1 MWIEKVTNSKGTRYK
16 YRERFTADNGK
27 IFTVSVTLNSKSAH
41 AKKAA
46 ADMLREKF
54 FKKSGQLEK
63 AAREAARAIT
73 FHALC
78 DEWFD
83 VHRQTIKESTAYTE
97 RRQLNKVKAATAPG
111 FMAADLTADFM
122 ARYFAGQYYEQ
133 KISYSYTASQ
143 LAIFKQVMK
152 YATRKDYI
160 DTAAPFVAIKL
171 KRRPATPEELAKK
184 ENKFLSRDEL
194 RDVLALLRQKSP
206 RIALAMEFIA
216 HTGLRCGELLALRWQ
231 DVDTKKNSINV
242 NATWVRTVKTG
253 QPGKRGTPKNIS
265 SYRDVQLD
273 ARAMKILQWFKAD
286 NARLRLWKHGTYTE
300 RGYIFVSKTVFPM
313 PIILINSVLAKLD
326 YPKHITTHV
335 FRHTHVSLLAEMG
348 VPLKAIMQRVGH
360 NNPSTTLSIYTHVT
374 TAMQDEVIKKLDAI
388 SI

>member
-16 YRERFTADNGK
+16 YRERFTAANGK
-27 IFTVSVTLNSKSAH
+27 TYTVSVTFNSKSAH

-46 ADMLREKF
+46 ADALRENF

-83 VHRQTIKESTAYTE
+83 MHRQTIKESTAKTE
-97 RRQLNKVKAATAPG
+97 DLELRKVKAATAKS
-111 FMAADLTADFM
+111 FMAADITADFM

-133 KISYSYTASQ
+133 KASYSYVSAQ
-143 LAIFKQVMK
+143 LAILKQIMK
-152 YATRKDYI
+152 YAARKGYI
-160 DTAAPFVAIKL
+160 DTAAPFVEIKL
-171 KRRPATPEELAKK
+171 KRRPETPEERAKK
-184 ENKFLSRDEL
+184 ENKFLTRDEL
-194 RDVLALLRQKSP
+194 RDVLALIRQKSP
-206 RIALAMEFIA
+206 RVALAMEFIA

-231 DVDTKKNSINV
+231 DVDTKKKKIKV
-242 NATWVRTVKTG
+242 NATWVRTIKTG
-253 QPGKRGTPKNIS
+253 EEGKRGTPKNIY

-273 ARAMKILQWFKAD
+273 ERAMKILQWFKAD

-300 RGYIFVSKTVFPM
+300 QGYIFTSRTGFP
-313 PIILINSVLAKLD
+313 IALLSINRTMANLN

-335 FRHTHVSLLAEMG
+335 FRHTHISLLAEMG

-360 NNPSTTLSIYTHVT
+360 HNPNTTLSIYTHVT
-374 TAMQDEVIKKLDAI
+374 DTMQDEVIRKLNAANI
-388 SI
+388 